1 MKKII
6 NAIKDFLYNIT
17 DYGLIITVV
26 VIMIAVLAWRFD
38 ILFNKG
44 IEKEAIASIPNT
56 SQNANTN
63 EPNNE
68 NENNENSDPSE
79 EDNKSVITVE
89 IPQGSFPAAIGE
101 ILVNENLIEDENE
114 FLNRS
119 VALGL
124 DTKLQSGTYEI
135 ETGMSLD
142 DVIKIIAH
150 MN

>member
-63 EPNNE
+63 EGSSNE
-68 NENNENSDPSE
+68 NE
-79 EDNKSVITVE
+79 EDNDPEEVNNSVITVE
-89 IPQGSFPAAIGE
+89 IPQGSLPGVIAE

-114 FLNRS
+114 FLSRS
-119 VALGL
+119 VSLGL

-135 ETGMSLD
+135 EKGMSID

>member
-1 MKKII
+1 
-6 NAIKDFLYNIT
+6 
-17 DYGLIITVV
+17 
-26 VIMIAVLAWRFD
+26 LAWRFD

-63 EPNNE
+63 EGSSNE
-68 NENNENSDPSE
+68 NE
-79 EDNKSVITVE
+79 EDNDPEEVNNSVITVE
-89 IPQGSFPAAIGE
+89 IPQGSLPGVIAE

-114 FLNRS
+114 FLSRS
-119 VALGL
+119 VSLGL

-135 ETGMSLD
+135 EKGMSID